1 MKSKKH
7 PLHGLIYVI
16 LAIAVIVVI
25 VNHFRIAD
33 FRVIEP
39 GTLYVSSQPRGM
51 DYSRLFY
58 RYHIAAIVNIRLRQ
72 EHSEDN
78 WHGEEVTWAKN
89 NGVNYIEMPVE
100 KKHYL
105 PDGEMQKRFLEIMT
119 DKSNLPALLHGGGGD
134 DKRVA
139 MLVAVWLRKNQ
150 RRTTEETF
158 KMVKSIIDDR
168 PLTAEENDFV
178 NSLEDR
184 S

>member
-1 MKSKKH
+1 
-7 PLHGLIYVI
+7 
-16 LAIAVIVVI
+16 
-25 VNHFRIAD
+25 
-33 FRVIEP
+33 
-39 GTLYVSSQPRGM
+39 
-51 DYSRLFY
+51 
-58 RYHIAAIVNIRLRQ
+58 
-72 EHSEDN
+72 
-78 WHGEEVTWAKN
+78 
-89 NGVNYIEMPVE
+89 
-100 KKHYL
+100 
-105 PDGEMQKRFLEIMT
+105 
-119 DKSNLPALLHGGGGD
+119 LHGGGGD